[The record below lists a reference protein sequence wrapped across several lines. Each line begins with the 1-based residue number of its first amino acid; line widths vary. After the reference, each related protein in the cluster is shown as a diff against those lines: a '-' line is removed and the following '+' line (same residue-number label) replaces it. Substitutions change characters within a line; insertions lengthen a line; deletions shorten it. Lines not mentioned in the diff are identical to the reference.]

1 MAKYLIMC
9 EGPNE
14 LEIINML
21 LENDKLILSR
31 DDLLNLVPYHAR
43 QIKNNGIL
51 RNALNIYHGE
61 VNIWRIGDKFNDELK
76 IPSEYR
82 NQIVSV
88 KKFCTKPELEM
99 LLIISFNLYDSFEK
113 VKSGKKAQK
122 AKEFAKENIL
132 VHNKRYDNSS
142 SFYRDFYGANID
154 SLVAS
159 INKYKELKKHNK
171 DEFYLADIIKK

>member
-31 DDLLNLVPYHAR
+31 DDLLNLVPYHAI

-61 VNIWRIGDKFNDELK
+61 VNIWRIGDKFND
-76 IPSEYR
+76 
-82 NQIVSV
+82 
-88 KKFCTKPELEM
+88 
-99 LLIISFNLYDSFEK
+99 
-113 VKSGKKAQK
+113 
-122 AKEFAKENIL
+122 
-132 VHNKRYDNSS
+132 
-142 SFYRDFYGANID
+142 
-154 SLVAS
+154 
-159 INKYKELKKHNK
+159 
-171 DEFYLADIIKK
+171 